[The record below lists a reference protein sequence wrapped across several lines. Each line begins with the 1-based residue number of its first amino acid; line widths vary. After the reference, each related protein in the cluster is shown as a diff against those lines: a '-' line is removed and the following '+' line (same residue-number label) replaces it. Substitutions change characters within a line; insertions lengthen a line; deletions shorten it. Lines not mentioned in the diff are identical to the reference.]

1 MLAMFCEGLE
11 MGIGEYYL
19 LLGLKTRAIP
29 GPGALQFRKGSDPFQ
44 PLQSEALTVPILSLF
59 SITGPYG
66 T

>member
-1 MLAMFCEGLE
+1 MDWNG
-11 MGIGEYYL
+11 MGGFHL
-19 LLGLKTRAIP
+19 LLGLNTRAMP
-29 GPGALQFRKGSDPFQ
+29 SPGALQLRKGSEPFQ